1 MGFNFSNCSVFDI
14 FLGFLVG
21 LAFFL
26 LAILGAVAGFLGG
39 IGLGA
44 IAGTVANILAV
55 IGFLVL
61 LFLGYCILRKVWGC
75 CFGRDC

>member
-1 MGFNFSNCSVFDI
+1 MGLNFSNCSVFDI

-39 IGLGA
+39 IGLSA

-61 LFLGYCILRKVWGC
+61 LFLGYCILRRVWGC